1 MHCCSHGPRVCSQAV
16 TASLTALRGS
26 MAGVQGRE
34 VDSAVDFV
42 FDTVFSRDFIASF
55 LSEEEYI

>member
-1 MHCCSHGPRVCSQAV
+1 MCEAGLFVVQAV

-42 FDTVFSRDFIASF
+42 FDTVFSRDFIASL
-55 LSEEEYI
+55 LSEDEYI

>member
-1 MHCCSHGPRVCSQAV
+1 MLSAQAV

-42 FDTVFSRDFIASF
+42 FDTVFSRDVIASF
-55 LSEEEYI
+55 LIEDEYI

>member
-1 MHCCSHGPRVCSQAV
+1 MAAVSVSSNCSQAV

-42 FDTVFSRDFIASF
+42 FDTVFSRDFIASL
-55 LSEEEYI
+55 LSEDEYI